1 MKKYTKLNIRNRKNP
16 TTKKVAAFK
25 MKLKKGDTV
34 MVVSGKDKGKK
45 GAIVRVFPM
54 TGKVLIDGVSVA
66 KRHRGPKRARE
77 VGQIIEVSR
86 PINASNVMLMDPK
99 SGKPTRVGR
108 KDGKRVA
115 KKSDTVLG

>member
-16 TTKKVAAFK
+16 TTKKVVAFK
-25 MKLKKGDTV
+25 MKLKKGDSV
-34 MVVSGKDKGKK
+34 MVISGKDKGKK
-45 GAIVRVFPM
+45 GTIVRVFPA
-54 TGKVLIDGVSVA
+54 TGQVLIDGVSVA
-66 KRHRGPKRARE
+66 KRHRGPKRSGQ

-99 SGKPTRVGR
+99 AGKPTRVGR

-115 KKSDTVLG
+115 KKSDTVLA